1 MSERTPN
8 QGRDCAI
15 HVVDLE
21 KRYPGAA
28 TAALAGISFELE
40 AGKLGALLGR
50 SGVGK
55 STLLRCLVGLEA
67 FDRGSIEVDGVR
79 TEAAGTAHSINS
91 RSGSLLGRVGLV
103 FQSFEL
109 FPHLSVLDNCTLAPQ
124 KVRGTPR
131 DQAEARASE
140 LLKLLGLADK
150 ITAHPVRL
158 SGGERQRAA
167 IARALAME
175 PRVLC
180 YDEPTSA
187 LDPSLR
193 REVRRTFERVRE
205 TGVTQVVVTHE
216 VTLARDVA
224 DVVFVLDRGCIAESG
239 APGRVLTA
247 PEHAATRALLTE
259 TLDAAGSDPRSR

>member
-1 MSERTPN
+1 MNDRLPN
-8 QGRDCAI
+8 EDACAI
-15 HVVDLE
+15 RVLDLE
-21 KRYPGAA
+21 KRYAGAPE
-28 TAALAGISFELE
+28 AALDNVSLEL
-40 AGKLGALLGR
+40 ARAKLGAVVGR

-55 STLLRCLVGLEA
+55 STLLRCIVGLEG

-79 TEAAGTAHSINS
+79 VEAAKSAPT
-91 RSGSLLGRVGLV
+91 SLLGRVGLV

-109 FPHLSVLDNCTLAPQ
+109 FPHLSVLDNCTLAPCR
-124 KVRGTPR
+124 VRGAPR
-131 DQAEARASE
+131 GEVEARVIE
-140 LLKLLGLADK
+140 LLRLLGLADK
-150 ITAHPVRL
+150 AAAHPVRL

-193 REVRRTFERVRE
+193 REIMKTLERVKE

-216 VTLARDVA
+216 VALARDVA
-224 DVVFVLDRGCIAESG
+224 DLVFVLDRGRIVESG
-239 APGRVLTA
+239 PPDQIDLESEETFLSRFKV
-247 PEHAATRALLTE
+247 RA
-259 TLDAAGSDPRSR
+259 

>member
-1 MSERTPN
+1 MS
-8 QGRDCAI
+8 AI
-15 HVVDLE
+15 KVIDLE

-28 TAALAGISFELE
+28 EPALTGISLELE
-40 AGKLGALLGR
+40 GGKLGAIVGR

-67 FDRGSIEVDGVR
+67 FDRGSIEIEGMS
-79 TEAAGTAHSINS
+79 A
-91 RSGSLLGRVGLV
+91 RSGGLLGRVGLV

-109 FPHLSVLDNCTLAPQ
+109 FPHLSVLDNCTLALRR
-124 KVRGTPR
+124 VRKTPR
-131 DQAEARASE
+131 EEAEARATG
-140 LLKLLGLADK
+140 LLQLLGLGDR
-150 ITAHPVRL
+150 ITAHPARL

-193 REVRRTFERVRE
+193 REVRRTLERVRE
-205 TGVTQVVVTHE
+205 TGVTQMVVTHE
-216 VTLARDVA
+216 VSLARDTA
-224 DVVFVLDRGCIAESG
+224 DVVFVLDRGRIAESG
-239 APGRVLTA
+239 APAQVLST
-247 PEHAATRALLTE
+247 PEHPATRALLSQNE
-259 TLDAAGSDPRSR
+259 

>member
-1 MSERTPN
+1 MS
-8 QGRDCAI
+8 AI
-15 HVVDLE
+15 RVIGLE

-28 TAALAGISFELE
+28 EPALAGISFELE
-40 AGKLGALLGR
+40 GGKLGAVVGR

-55 STLLRCLVGLEA
+55 STLLRCLVGLES
-67 FDRGSIEVDGVR
+67 FDRGSIDVGDVR
-79 TEAAGTAHSINS
+79 AEAAPGALGRKPET
-91 RSGSLLGRVGLV
+91 GLLGRVGLV

-109 FPHLSVLDNCTLAPQ
+109 FPHLSVLDNVTLAPRQ
-124 KVRGTPR
+124 VKKAPR
-131 DQAEARASE
+131 EQAESRAVE
-140 LLKLLGLADK
+140 LLKLLGLGDK
-150 ITAHPVRL
+150 IAAHPARL

-216 VTLARDVA
+216 VTLARDAA
-224 DVVFVLDRGCIAESG
+224 DMVFVLDRGCIAESG
-239 APGRVLTA
+239 PPGRVLTT
-247 PEHAATRALLTE
+247 PEHAATRALLMETE
-259 TLDAAGSDPRSR
+259 EPR

>member
-1 MSERTPN
+1 MS
-8 QGRDCAI
+8 AI
-15 HVVDLE
+15 RVIDLE

-28 TAALAGISFELE
+28 ESALAGISFELE
-40 AGKLGALLGR
+40 AGKLGAVVGR

-55 STLLRCLVGLEA
+55 STLLRCLVGLES
-67 FDRGSIEVDGVR
+67 FDRGSIEIGDVR
-79 TEAAGTAHSINS
+79 AEAASALGRKLET
-91 RSGSLLGRVGLV
+91 GLFGRVGLV

-109 FPHLSVLDNCTLAPQ
+109 FPHLSVLDNVTLAPRQ
-124 KVRGTPR
+124 VKKASRE
-131 DQAEARASE
+131 QAESRAVE
-140 LLKLLGLADK
+140 LLKLLGLGDK
-150 ITAHPVRL
+150 LAAHPARL

-216 VTLARDVA
+216 VTLARDAA
-224 DVVFVLDRGCIAESG
+224 DMVFVLDRGCIAESG
-239 APGRVLTA
+239 PPGRVLTT
-247 PEHAATRALLTE
+247 PEHAATRALLE
-259 TLDAAGSDPRSR
+259 GERAS

>member
-1 MSERTPN
+1 MS
-8 QGRDCAI
+8 AI
-15 HVVDLE
+15 RVTDLE

-28 TAALAGISFELE
+28 ESALAGISFELE
-40 AGKLGALLGR
+40 GGKLGAVVGR

-55 STLLRCLVGLEA
+55 STLLRCLVGLES
-67 FDRGSIEVDGVR
+67 FDRGSIEIGDVR
-79 TEAAGTAHSINS
+79 AEAAASALGTKLET
-91 RSGSLLGRVGLV
+91 GLLGRVGLV

-109 FPHLSVLDNCTLAPQ
+109 FPHLSVLDNVTLAPRQ
-124 KVRGTPR
+124 VKKAPR
-131 DQAEARASE
+131 EQAESRAVE
-140 LLKLLGLADK
+140 LLKLLGLGDK
-150 ITAHPVRL
+150 IAAHPARL

-216 VTLARDVA
+216 VTLARDAA
-224 DVVFVLDRGCIAESG
+224 DMVFVLDRGCIAESG
-239 APGRVLTA
+239 PPGRVLTT
-247 PEHAATRALLTE
+247 PEHPATRALLE
-259 TLDAAGSDPRSR
+259 QREKAS

>member
-1 MSERTPN
+1 MSDRASTPGN
-8 QGRDCAI
+8 SCAI
-15 HVVDLE
+15 RVVELE

-28 TAALAGISFELE
+28 ESALAGISFELE
-40 AGKLGALLGR
+40 SGKLGAIVGR

-55 STLLRCLVGLEA
+55 STLLRCLVGLEG

-79 TEAAGTAHSINS
+79 SAAGDTPST
-91 RSGSLLGRVGLV
+91 RPEGGVLLGRVGLV

-109 FPHLSVLDNCTLAPQ
+109 FPHLSVLDNCTLAPRL
-124 KVRGTPR
+124 VRKTSRGE
-131 DQAEARASE
+131 AEARASE
-140 LLKLLGLADK
+140 LLKLLGLGDRINAY
-150 ITAHPVRL
+150 PVRL

-167 IARALAME
+167 IARALAMQ

-216 VTLARDVA
+216 VTLARDAA
-224 DVVFVLDRGCIAESG
+224 DIVFVLDRGRIAESG
-239 APGRVLTA
+239 APARVLGS
-247 PEHAATRALLTE
+247 PEHPATRALLQE
-259 TLDAAGSDPRSR
+259 ND

>member
-1 MSERTPN
+1 MS
-8 QGRDCAI
+8 AI
-15 HVVDLE
+15 RVIDLE

-28 TAALAGISFELE
+28 ESALAGISFELE
-40 AGKLGALLGR
+40 GGKLGAVVGR

-55 STLLRCLVGLEA
+55 STLLRCLVGLES
-67 FDRGSIEVDGVR
+67 FDRGSIDIGGLR
-79 TEAAGTAHSINS
+79 AEAAGSA
-91 RSGSLLGRVGLV
+91 RSGKLETAGLLGRVGLV

-109 FPHLSVLDNCTLAPQ
+109 FPHLSVLENCTLAPRRV
-124 KVRGTPR
+124 KKTPR
-131 DQAEARASE
+131 AEAESRAVE
-140 LLKLLGLADK
+140 LLKLLGLGDK
-150 ITAHPVRL
+150 IAAHPARL

-216 VTLARDVA
+216 VALARDAA

-239 APGRVLTA
+239 PPARVLA
-247 PEHAATRALLTE
+247 SPEHSATRALLTE
-259 TLDAAGSDPRSR
+259 TEENSVSGRKS